1 MTDKVPET
9 LPLKPII
16 YTEANPT
23 VLRIVP
29 ELAAEIGLSE
39 SIVLLQIAYWISISY
54 NLFDGRWW
62 TYQSLADMQEK
73 AFSFWERSTVNRIIE
88 RLVERNLVIVGNF
101 NERKGDKTQWFS
113 LHVENLQTLRSI
125 AVMLEIVS
133 PQAVAKRNKPVAK
146 RNSKLQNAT
155 TLPENTIENT
165 ENNNTP
171 NGAGRKR
178 DPIYDAIA
186 SVWATEASGFIV
198 SLKAMLTAKGGRGAW
213 KSCQLSPPATADEI
227 TAYGAW
233 AKANKTGTATTPETI
248 QRWFYEYRA
257 QATKTTSAAAI
268 DTTADDAARARARA
282 NALNMFAHMTGGND
296 ESTKP

>member
-1 MTDKVPET
+1 MRPSKQKKDQITHEATPAKYFHQMLNMADDDLNPYQYRLLGHYIRVGECWKSVRRTAKDAKISVGMVVKTRNELVDLGYIRVQHRDDDTCLVTVIDRMTENVAR
-9 LPLKPII
+9 
-16 YTEANPT
+16 YANCSPHEHT
-23 VLRIVP
+23 VH
-29 ELAAEIGLSE
+29 
-39 SIVLLQIAYWISISY
+39 
-54 NLFDGRWW
+54 
-62 TYQSLADMQEK
+62 
-73 AFSFWERSTVNRIIE
+73 TVNTPVHDMNQRI
-88 RLVERNLVIVGNF
+88 
-101 NERKGDKTQWFS
+101 TQ
-113 LHVENLQTLRSI
+113 E
-125 AVMLEIVS
+125 EE
-133 PQAVAKRNKPVAK
+133 PNK
-146 RNSKLQNAT
+146 NG
-155 TLPENTIENT
+155 
-165 ENNNTP
+165 TP
-171 NGAGRKR
+171 NGAVRKR

-268 DTTADDAARARARA
+268 DTTADDTARARARA